1 MKIFAVIR
9 DSVKTYVRHFSELLE
24 AFVLELALRGICLV
38 PLLFL
43 LLPEYK
49 DLAWLS
55 VPLYVLIALPARQ
68 NYALALQDMLHGGT
82 VLSPRLIST
91 ERYFFKLW
99 RGLIGTVKMALWA
112 FLLMVMTVT
121 LLQLAWG
128 KGAESPLSTAV
139 LRVNAMQERGV
150 PVRELL
156 QVVTEDTPAVA
167 EAMQGRTSVAEVF
180 GVTLQE
186 GEVLVPLSVAAGLDG
201 FQMKDVGL
209 FFDALS
215 CTGRWLFN
223 PDVSD
228 VAARANDGFKVINS
242 FGVFSA
248 SGKSTDGMFVIIG
261 LIAALACLP
270 MLGCAVH
277 CGVRHAVALDDKK
290 LLRGCRLKL
299 AFLWLASLVIY
310 VPFLVAAMMLMR
322 GSLKELV
329 LGLGSMVMLKTPL
342 NPELMPLLYKVGGAF
357 VLLAMPLIPLKQ
369 LLPAVAMH
377 QKMRSEYKEIE
388 TDAQA

>member
-9 DSVKTYVRHFSELLE
+9 DSVKTYVRHFGELLE
-24 AFVLELALRGICLV
+24 AFVVELALRGICLV

-43 LLPEYK
+43 LLPGYTP
-49 DLAWLS
+49 LAWLS

-91 ERYFFKLW
+91 RRYFFKLR

-112 FLLMVMTVT
+112 SLLVVMTVT
-121 LLQLAWG
+121 LLQLANG
-128 KGAESPLSTAV
+128 KGDKNPLSAAM
-139 LRVNAMQERGV
+139 LRLTEARSAHHLETGD
-150 PVRELL
+150 LL
-156 QVVTEDTPAVA
+156 QVVTAETP
-167 EAMQGRTSVAEVF
+167 EV
-180 GVTLQE
+180 TAALKDRPSAAAIYTESLRE
-186 GEVLVPLSVAAGLDG
+186 GEVLAPLSVVAGADG
-201 FQMKDVGL
+201 FQMKDIGL
-209 FFDALS
+209 FFEAAGRM
-215 CTGRWLFN
+215 GRWLFN
-223 PDVSD
+223 PDRSD
-228 VAARANDGFKVINS
+228 VIAQDGFKVINS

-248 SGKSTDGMFVIIG
+248 SGKSTDGMFVV
-261 LIAALACLP
+261 
-270 MLGCAVH
+270 VH

-342 NPELMPLLYKVGGAF
+342 DPALMPLLYKVGGAF

>member
-9 DSVKTYVRHFSELLE
+9 ESVRTYVRHFGELLE
-24 AFVLELALRGICLV
+24 AFVVELALRGVCLV

-43 LLPEYK
+43 LLPEYAY
-49 DLAWLS
+49 LAWLS

-91 ERYFFKLW
+91 RRYFFKLR
-99 RGLIGTVKMALWA
+99 RGLIGTVKIALWA
-112 FLLMVMTVT
+112 SLLVVMTVT
-121 LLQLAWG
+121 LLQLANG
-128 KGAESPLSTAV
+128 KGDKNPLSAAMLRMTEARTAHQ
-139 LRVNAMQERGV
+139 LETGD
-150 PVRELL
+150 LL
-156 QVVTEDTPAVA
+156 QVVTA
-167 EAMQGRTSVAEVF
+167 ETAEL
-180 GVTLQE
+180 TEALKDRPSAAAIYTESLRE
-186 GEVLVPLSVAAGLDG
+186 GEVLAPLSVVAGADG
-201 FQMKDVGL
+201 FQMKDIGL
-209 FFDALS
+209 FFEAAGRM
-215 CTGRWLFN
+215 GRWLFN
-223 PDVSD
+223 PDRSD
-228 VAARANDGFKVINS
+228 VLAQDGFKVINS

-248 SGKSTDGMFVIIG
+248 SGKSTDGMFVVIG

-270 MLGCAVH
+270 MLGCAMH

-299 AFLWLASLVIY
+299 TFLWLASLVIY
-310 VPFLVAAMMLMR
+310 VPFLAAAMLLMR

-329 LGLGSMVMLKTPL
+329 LGLGSMVMLKTPMD
-342 NPELMPLLYKVGGAF
+342 PALMPLLYKVGGAF

>member
-9 DSVKTYVRHFSELLE
+9 DSVKTYVRHFGELLE
-24 AFVLELALRGICLV
+24 AFVVELALRGICLV

-43 LLPEYK
+43 LLPGYTP
-49 DLAWLS
+49 LAWLS
-55 VPLYVLIALPARQ
+55 MPLYVLIALPARQ

-91 ERYFFKLW
+91 RRYFFKLR

-112 FLLMVMTVT
+112 SLLVVMTVT
-121 LLQLAWG
+121 LLQLANG
-128 KGAESPLSTAV
+128 KGDKNPLSAAM
-139 LRVNAMQERGV
+139 LRLTEARSAHHLETGD
-150 PVRELL
+150 LL
-156 QVVTEDTPAVA
+156 QVVTAETP
-167 EAMQGRTSVAEVF
+167 EVTAALKDRPSAAAIYTESLR
-180 GVTLQE
+180 G
-186 GEVLVPLSVAAGLDG
+186 GEVLAPLSVVAGADG

-209 FFDALS
+209 FFEAAGRM
-215 CTGRWLFN
+215 GRWLFN
-223 PDVSD
+223 PDRSD
-228 VAARANDGFKVINS
+228 VIAQDGFKVINS

-248 SGKSTDGMFVIIG
+248 SGKSTDGMFVVVGI
-261 LIAALACLP
+261 IAALACLP

-310 VPFLVAAMMLMR
+310 VPFLVAAMLLMR

-342 NPELMPLLYKVGGAF
+342 DPALMPLLYKVGGAF

>member
-9 DSVKTYVRHFSELLE
+9 NSVKTYVRHFSELME
-24 AFVLELALRGICLV
+24 AFILELALRGVCLV

-49 DLAWLS
+49 YLAWLC
-55 VPLYVLIALPARQ
+55 VPLYVFIALPARQ

-91 ERYFFKLW
+91 DRYFFKLW
-99 RGLIGTVKMALWA
+99 RGLVGTVKMALWA
-112 FLLMVMTVT
+112 SLLVVMTVT

-139 LRVNAMQERGV
+139 LRVNAMQERDV
-150 PVRELL
+150 PVSELL
-156 QVVTEDTPAVA
+156 QVIVEETPAVT
-167 EAMQGRTSVAEVF
+167 EAMQERTPVADAF

-186 GEVLVPLSVAAGLDG
+186 GEMLVPLSVAAGLDG

-209 FFDALS
+209 FFDALG

-248 SGKSTDGMFVIIG
+248 SGKSTDGMFVVVG
-261 LIAALACLP
+261 MIAVLACLP

-290 LLRGCRLKL
+290 LLRRSRLKL
-299 AFLWLASLVIY
+299 IVLWVLGLVIY
-310 VPFLVAAMMLMR
+310 VPFLVAAMLILR
-322 GSLKELV
+322 GALKELV
-329 LGLGSMVMLKTPL
+329 LGVGSMVLLKSPL
-342 NPELMPLLYKVGGAF
+342 DPALMPRMYMVAGAF
-357 VLLAMPLIPLKQ
+357 ALLALPLIPLKQ

>member
-9 DSVKTYVRHFSELLE
+9 DSVKTYGRHFGELLE
-24 AFVLELALRGICLV
+24 AFILELALRGVCLV

-43 LLPEYK
+43 LLPECAY
-49 DLAWLS
+49 LAWLC

-91 ERYFFKLW
+91 ERYFHKLW

-112 FLLMVMTVT
+112 SLLVVMTVT
-121 LLQLAWG
+121 LLQLANG
-128 KGAESPLSTAV
+128 KGDKNPLSAAM
-139 LRVNAMQERGV
+139 LRLTEARSTQKLETGD
-150 PVRELL
+150 LL
-156 QVVTEDTPAVA
+156 QVVTA
-167 EAMQGRTSVAEVF
+167 ETAEV
-180 GVTLQE
+180 TEALKDRPSAAAIYDESLQE
-186 GEVLVPLSVAAGLDG
+186 GEVLVPLSVVAGADG
-201 FQMKDVGL
+201 FQMKDVGM
-209 FFDALS
+209 FFEAVGRM
-215 CTGRWLFN
+215 GRWLFN
-223 PDVSD
+223 PDMSD
-228 VAARANDGFKVINS
+228 VVAKDGFKVINS

-248 SGKSTDGMFVIIG
+248 SGKSTDGMFVVVG

-290 LLRGCRLKL
+290 LLRRSRLKL
-299 AFLWLASLVIY
+299 IVLWVLGLVIY
-310 VPFLVAAMMLMR
+310 VPFLAAAVVILR

-329 LGLGSMVMLKTPL
+329 LGLGGLLMLKTPL
-342 NPELMPLLYKVGGAF
+342 EPALLPKLYMVAGAF

-377 QKMRSEYKEIE
+377 QKMRSECKEIE

>member
-9 DSVKTYVRHFSELLE
+9 DSVKTYVRHFGELLE
-24 AFVLELALRGICLV
+24 AFVVELALRGICLV

-43 LLPEYK
+43 LLPGYTP
-49 DLAWLS
+49 LAWLS
-55 VPLYVLIALPARQ
+55 VPLYVLVALPARQ

-91 ERYFFKLW
+91 RRYFFKLR

-112 FLLMVMTVT
+112 SLLVVMTVT
-121 LLQLAWG
+121 LLQLANG
-128 KGAESPLSTAV
+128 KGDKNPLSAAM
-139 LRVNAMQERGV
+139 LRLTEARSAHHLETGD
-150 PVRELL
+150 LL
-156 QVVTEDTPAVA
+156 QVVTAETP
-167 EAMQGRTSVAEVF
+167 EV
-180 GVTLQE
+180 TAALKDRPSAAAIYTESLRE
-186 GEVLVPLSVAAGLDG
+186 GEVLAPLSVVAGADG
-201 FQMKDVGL
+201 FQMKDIGL
-209 FFDALS
+209 FFEAAGRM
-215 CTGRWLFN
+215 GRWLFN
-223 PDVSD
+223 PDRSD
-228 VAARANDGFKVINS
+228 VIAQDGFKVINS

-248 SGKSTDGMFVIIG
+248 SGKSTDGMFVVVGI
-261 LIAALACLP
+261 IAALACLP
-270 MLGCAVH
+270 MLGCALH

-299 AFLWLASLVIY
+299 TFLWLASLVIY

-342 NPELMPLLYKVGGAF
+342 DPALMPLLYKVGGAF

>member
-9 DSVKTYVRHFSELLE
+9 DSVKTYVRHFGELLE
-24 AFVLELALRGICLV
+24 AFVVELALRGICLV

-43 LLPEYK
+43 LLPGYTP
-49 DLAWLS
+49 LAWLS

-91 ERYFFKLW
+91 RRYFFKLR

-112 FLLMVMTVT
+112 SLLVVMTVT
-121 LLQLAWG
+121 LLQLANG
-128 KGAESPLSTAV
+128 KGDKNPLSAAM
-139 LRVNAMQERGV
+139 LRLTEARSAHHLETGD
-150 PVRELL
+150 LL
-156 QVVTEDTPAVA
+156 QVVTAETP
-167 EAMQGRTSVAEVF
+167 EV
-180 GVTLQE
+180 TAALKDRPSAAAIYTESLRE
-186 GEVLVPLSVAAGLDG
+186 GEVLAPLSVVAGADG
-201 FQMKDVGL
+201 FQMKDIGL
-209 FFDALS
+209 FFEAAGRM
-215 CTGRWLFN
+215 GRWLFN
-223 PDVSD
+223 PDRSD
-228 VAARANDGFKVINS
+228 VIAQDGFKVINS

-248 SGKSTDGMFVIIG
+248 SGKSTDGMFVVVGI
-261 LIAALACLP
+261 IAALACLP

-329 LGLGSMVMLKTPL
+329 LGLGSMVMLKAPL
-342 NPELMPLLYKVGGAF
+342 APELMPLLYKVGGAF
-357 VLLAMPLIPLKQ
+357 VLLAMPLIPLKH